1 MPSSDDNFLK
11 DPLLMAFDALPANK
25 MLHEAQ
31 VALLLGCKTRWL
43 EEQRSRGQPP
53 PYVMLGDRLV
63 RYAVGPLRHWIQH
76 TIEHAPASP
85 TEHRATKAAEELG
98 FDEPIFRG
106 GHRKRPKQ
114 SSFPQFLATAEPDDE
129 WTFVFTGPSRRP
141 IDAISALTGV
151 DVEQIVDA
159 GWLCLNDY
167 ADALKAAAAWELNA
181 REAKRR
187 SDQSLTDTSETFGAT
202 SDRPQKRS

>member
-1 MPSSDDNFLK
+1 MPSSDDNFLN

-43 EEQRSRGQPP
+43 EEQRSRG
-53 PYVMLGDRLV
+53 
-63 RYAVGPLRHWIQH
+63 
-76 TIEHAPASP
+76 
-85 TEHRATKAAEELG
+85 LG

-106 GHRKRPKQ
+106 GHRKRAKQ
-114 SSFPQFLATAEPDDE
+114 SSFPQFLATAKPDDE
-129 WTFVFTGPSRRP
+129 WTFVFMGPSRRP
-141 IDAISALTGV
+141 IDAISALTQV

-167 ADALKAAAAWELNA
+167 ADALKAAAVWELNA
-181 REAKRR
+181 EEAKRR
-187 SDQSLTDTSETFGAT
+187 SDQSLMDTSEAFGAT
-202 SDRPQKRS
+202 SERNQKRT